1 MRLKSISIVALLI
14 AGCASRQPGPIAPAP
29 DTTMI
34 APGVTMTLSRL
45 TPLESG
51 LDVSQLVQ
59 ARYQNRADTF
69 LATIQ
74 TSPGTVTVMVT
85 MPSGPPL
92 VTIVWEDGKISGNKA
107 PMLPDSMTPDH
118 LLADLMSVYAS
129 STTLNGALTG
139 AKVVDDGTSRT
150 IEQDGKVLVRIVRPA
165 GDTWTGTASLHNLA
179 FGYQLGI
186 KSRRMSP

>member
-1 MRLKSISIVALLI
+1 MRLISVIVAALMM
-14 AGCASRQPGPIAPAP
+14 AGCASRQPGQIAPAA

-45 TPLESG
+45 PALEPG
-51 LDVSQLVQ
+51 LDVAQLVRS
-59 ARYQNRADTF
+59 RYQTRSDTF
-69 LATIQ
+69 QATIQ
-74 TSPGTVTVMVT
+74 TAPGAVTVVVA

-92 VTIVWEDGKISGNKA
+92 VTIVWKDGKISGSKA

-129 STTLNGALTG
+129 SEALNAALTG
-139 AKVVDDGTSRT
+139 AKAVDDGPSRT
-150 IEQDGKVLVRIVRPA
+150 IEQDGKVLVRITRPD
-165 GDTWTGTASLHNLA
+165 GDPWSGTASLHNLA

-186 KSRRMSP
+186 NSRRVSP